1 MRCGIGAWL
10 SNAFNAKDV
19 GIVSVSNHTE
29 LSMTVCCLCRDEQSA
44 GNLSDRIR
52 HSFPPATELLVLDN
66 SAGEW
71 DCYGAIRHFLKEA
84 QGDLIIVMHDD
95 IEFGDLSSPLL
106 LERIREIS
114 IKDRSASL
122 FGIAGISRKDQRGIG
137 HFYDE
142 QGERNWGFH
151 NGGEAS
157 SLDECFL
164 VIKNRRGVNVSEG
177 LEGYHFYGTDLCLNT
192 MRLGLSCYVIDYP
205 LIHKSAGSLNENF
218 FEARDRFEEHLQNQW
233 LDRFVMTTCTVF
245 NGSTS
250 RLKQCWAFALSLVLL
265 ESPRHRDFDLARRCI
280 LRRGFARLGR
290 LPFLLII
297 LVARLQ
303 MHYRRWITDVVWWRQ
318 NWRHRLPRG

>member
-1 MRCGIGAWL
+1 M
-10 SNAFNAKDV
+10 
-19 GIVSVSNHTE
+19 SVSNHKE
-29 LSMTVCCLCRDEQSA
+29 LSMTVCCLCRDQQSA

-122 FGIAGISRKDQRGIG
+122 FGIAGISRKDQSGIG

-142 QGERNWGFH
+142 QGERNWGFR

-164 VIKNRRGVNVSEG
+164 VIKNRQGINVSEG

-205 LIHKSAGSLNENF
+205 LIHKSAGSMNENF
-218 FEARDRFEEHLQNQW
+218 FTARDDFEEHLQRQF
-233 LDRFVMTTCTVF
+233 LDCLVRTTCTVF
-245 NGSTS
+245 YGAKN
-250 RLKQCWAFALSLVLL
+250 RRKRCWALALSYVLI
-265 ESPRHRDFDLARRCI
+265 ESPRHRDFKVARRCI
-280 LRRGFARLGR
+280 LKRGFDCYGRLLFCLMILFARLTNRCSR
-290 LPFLLII
+290 LLSD
-297 LVARLQ
+297 A
-303 MHYRRWITDVVWWRQ
+303 TWWRQ
-318 NWRHRLPRG
+318 NWRNRLPGGKMP